1 MQVNE
6 FKQVV
11 ASSLLP
17 RKLVNPDSLDFLT
30 DCNTRLLCKSI
41 KLKNP
46 WERLNLA
53 IAKQLFLCAESPS
66 ESHLF
71 LVQREDEIIYSLRS
85 WESCLRKLGL
95 RYEIPLALVPN
106 ICIWLPVSPDQV
118 TKIFLRSCSL
128 NRIHG
133 LQVASAVIYCSDYPR
148 LVQES
153 IIEKACCR
161 VRRGLSPQVAILPP
175 A

>member
-17 RKLVNPDSLDFLT
+17 ANQVNPDSLDFLT
-30 DCNTRLLCKSI
+30 DCSVRLLCKSI
-41 KLKNP
+41 DFKNP
-46 WERLNLA
+46 WEQLNLS

-66 ESHLF
+66 EHHLF
-71 LVQREDEIIYSLRS
+71 LVQRQDQIRYLLSS
-85 WESCLRKLGL
+85 WELCLKRLGL
-95 RYEIPLALVPN
+95 RYEISLVPSPK
-106 ICIWLPVSPDQV
+106 IRIWLPVSPDRV
-118 TKIFLRSCSL
+118 TEIFLRSCNL

-133 LQVASAVIYCSDYPR
+133 LQVASVVIYCSDYPE
-148 LVQES
+148 LVQKS
-153 IIEKACCR
+153 IIEKVCCR
-161 VRRGLSPQVAILPP
+161 VRRGLSPQVAIAPP